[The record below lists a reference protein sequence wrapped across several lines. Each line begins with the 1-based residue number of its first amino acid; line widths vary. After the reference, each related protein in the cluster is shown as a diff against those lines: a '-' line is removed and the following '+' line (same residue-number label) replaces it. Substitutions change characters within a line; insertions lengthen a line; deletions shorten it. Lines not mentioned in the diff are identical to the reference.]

1 MSSSELNP
9 MGDTVMNIKDILNEK
24 GINYTVDKEGNLHSP
39 CPVCGGDDR
48 FTTFN
53 NNGYYNGA
61 YCRKCISSDGKV
73 GRSYSTYKLQMCLG
87 RWHGGEVV
95 SITKDTTK
103 LYKGNKTTPVKIEPD
118 RDKWAESAS
127 MLIEAG
133 RGELTTN
140 PGIMRYLNEER
151 HLTKDTVETL
161 NIGYN
166 SEAWSVDASLFGY
179 SANIKPV
186 VIAKGIMLPICNLS
200 GSIKGVNIRTGNPE
214 HRYHVIPGSK
224 LEPVIFK
231 GNPRCL
237 FIVESYLDG
246 ALIWQEAKDL
256 VTVAALNSAYIR
268 ANEELDT
275 VIKSTPVT
283 IYAGDTD
290 EAGAK
295 NYTYWRDN
303 YGAIRWL
310 VPPDFGK
317 DPCDGA
323 NNGLVIREWVVAV
336 LKGFPVLY
344 PELFSYSRYPTE
356 ELKAEKLE
364 SSENGITT
372 TPLETVSNESVK
384 PTVSVTREE
393 ESDLAVGDVVEDV
406 EFTLVDTE
414 EGIGPAIKALEGF
427 DTLALDTETYSEYPP
442 KNKKDIPALD
452 PRRNKVRLAT
462 LTTPDNQTFIFDM
475 KKLGKQDSIIEL
487 IHSKCIVGH
496 NLKFDFESLAVD
508 FGLEVLPKT
517 CFDTMIAEKLI
528 YNATETEKAFKGTYK
543 LSTLCSNYFGIT
555 LDKEEQSSD
564 WSKDGLTDSQHDY
577 AAKDTKHLFKLQ
589 EEQIATLEELGFSF
603 EVVDTEM
610 KFTPCLAKIELAG
623 IPIDVIKISEKLAQ
637 LTQEYEEAE
646 IQWKEQHGGV
656 NPNSPKQLGK
666 LFQDN
671 GLYLPDT
678 KKETLAKYSDNPVVA
693 SLITLRSLQHP
704 VKYLQKT
711 LELEDS
717 GKIYPEFEQVAA
729 PTGRM
734 SSSGLNVQA
743 IPSSI
748 KDLYACPP
756 AGYSIVKCD
765 YPAIEL
771 RIAAVV
777 TGEPN
782 LIECFQSGRDPHSI
796 MAAKIKGVP
805 VEEIKKDSIDR
816 KKAKEANF
824 GFLYG
829 MGPKTFVGRALNNGV
844 RFTLEEAELFK
855 AEYLDHYQIIDEW
868 QKETGRA
875 LNESGDGTIKEVSL
889 AGRVVVASKYC
900 QALNYAVQ
908 GTGADMIKASVVKI
922 DEELT
927 TQGLK
932 ARIIN
937 VVHDDI
943 RVLCPNN
950 EVERVK
956 EILVKV
962 MGSVAD
968 KLLPDFKTIP
978 EPEVITSEQR

>member
-9 MGDTVMNIKDILNEK
+9 MGDTVMNIKDILHEK
-24 GINYTVDKEGNLHSP
+24 GINYTADKEGNLHSP

-53 NNGYYNGA
+53 NNGCYNGA

-73 GRSYSTYKLQMCLG
+73 GRSYSTYKLQVCLG
-87 RWHGGEVV
+87 QWHGGEAV
-95 SITKDTTK
+95 SITKDTTRP
-103 LYKGNKTTPVKIEPD
+103 YKGNKTTPVKIEPD
-118 RDKWAESAS
+118 RDKWGESAS

-231 GNPRCL
+231 GDPRCL
-237 FIVESYLDG
+237 FIVESFLDG

-256 VTVAALNSAYIR
+256 VTVAALNSAYTR

-275 VIKSTPVT
+275 VIKSTPVI

-295 NYTYWRDN
+295 NYTYWKNN

-310 VPPDFGK
+310 VPSDLGK
-317 DPCDGA
+317 DPCEGT

-336 LKGFPVLY
+336 LKGFPILY
-344 PELFSYSRYPTE
+344 PELFSYCHNPTE
-356 ELKAEKLE
+356 WLRAEKMG

-372 TPLETVSNESVK
+372 RPLEAVSNESVK
-384 PTVSVTREE
+384 TIVSATCEE
-393 ESDLAVGDVVEDV
+393 ETDLAVGDVAEDV

-452 PRRNKVRLAT
+452 PRRNEVRLVI

-496 NLKFDFESLAVD
+496 NLKFDFESLSVD

-528 YNATETEKAFKGTYK
+528 HNATETGKAIKGTYK

-564 WSKDGLTDSQHDY
+564 WSKDELTYSQLVY
-577 AAKDTKHLFKLQ
+577 AAKDTKYLLKLQ
-589 EEQIATLEELGFSF
+589 EEQIATLEGLGFSF
-603 EVVDTEM
+603 EVVGTERC
-610 KFTPCLAKIELAG
+610 FTSCLAKIELAG
-623 IPIDVIKISEKLAQ
+623 IPVDVTKISEKLAQ

-646 IQWKEQHGGV
+646 NQWKDQHGGV
-656 NPNSPKQLGK
+656 NPNSPKQLRK
-666 LFQDN
+666 LFEDN
-671 GLYLPDT
+671 GLDLPDT

-693 SLITLRSLQHP
+693 SLITLRSLKKP
-704 VKYLQKT
+704 IECLQKT

-717 GKIYPEFEQVAA
+717 GIVYPDFEQIAA

-782 LIECFQSGRDPHSI
+782 LIECFQSGQDPHST
-796 MAAKIKGVP
+796 MAAKIKGVT
-805 VEEIKKDSIDR
+805 VEEIEKNSPER
-816 KKAKEANF
+816 KRAKAANF

-829 MGPKTFVGRALNNGV
+829 MCPDTFREYAQSYGV
-844 RFTLEEAELFK
+844 NFTKEEAEDFK
-855 AEYLDHYQIIDEW
+855 AEYLEHYPAIDEW
-868 QKETGRA
+868 QKNTGKE
-875 LNESGDGTIKEVSL
+875 LKESESGTIEKVSL

-922 DEELT
+922 DEEFT

-943 RVLCPNN
+943 RVLCPND
-950 EVERVK
+950 EAERVK
-956 EILVKV
+956 EILVRV

-968 KLLPDFKTIP
+968 ALLPDFKTIP